1 VGSLEPASILTF
13 THYDAAVAA
22 AVAGQGVVLG
32 RRPLVDALLR
42 KRALVAPLMGSIAS
56 ARGYAVV
63 VEPAAARKPGVQALV
78 RWLLEQARATQ
89 AANDR

>member
-1 VGSLEPASILTF
+1 VQPAATLTF
-13 THYDAAVAA
+13 TNYDTAVAA

-42 KRALVAPLMGSIAS
+42 KRALVAPFKGASTS

-63 VEPAAARKPGVQALV
+63 VEPAAARKPAVQALV
-78 RWLLEQARATQ
+78 RWLQAQ
-89 AANDR
+89 AAAGV